1 MENPGREELQQEMIG
16 KGKKKIITTRRK
28 EKAMQGGRS
37 GTNLSH
43 KIELGLKQSQNRWRR
58 NWEKGKSRFQKKR
71 TN

>member
-1 MENPGREELQQEMIG
+1 LGKEKQKSIITGS
-16 KGKKKIITTRRK
+16 KGKVTP
-28 EKAMQGGRS
+28 GGRS